1 MLPKRKSTF
10 TGFHQNARIY
20 PGGIA
25 MKTIGFIGLGTMGK
39 PMAGNLLK
47 KGYSVTVY
55 NRTAGKADE
64 LVALGAASASSAA
77 EAARGSDV
85 VITMLS
91 KDDVVL
97 ETVFGEQGIA
107 LGLHPGQTVID
118 CSTVSPETS
127 RRLYQE
133 FATHLVDFLDAP
145 VTGSKPAAE
154 GGTLVFMVGG
164 QEETL
169 DAQRDVFEA
178 MGSKIVY
185 MGPSGAGSYTKLAH
199 NTMVGINAL
208 ALMEGLSIAAKAGL
222 AADQFLEVV
231 QAGSAYSKQA
241 ELKGPKILKRDFS
254 NQFSV
259 QWMLKDLLLASE
271 AAEQFHMPAP
281 MLHNATDIFRMAQER
296 GLGELDLS
304 AVVQCYE
311 DWMHLQIG
319 QAETPLH
326 PGEPQLLAERR
337 RNTRLQMNIGLHLS
351 VYQWEQEGS
360 FSGQLIEG
368 TLVDLSE
375 SGMRILSSFP
385 LAKDMF
391 IVIHFPQEAG
401 LPPVT
406 ARIIRIDPDHGQF
419 LYGCLLSGLPPHVRL
434 KIEEYI
440 RIKSE

>member
-1 MLPKRKSTF
+1 MLPKRKRTF
-10 TGFHQNARIY
+10 TGFHRDARMEA
-20 PGGIA
+20 GGIG

-39 PMAGNLLK
+39 PMAANLLK
-47 KGYSVTVY
+47 KGFEVIVY
-55 NRTAGKADE
+55 NRTEGKVDE
-64 LVALGAASASSAA
+64 LAALGAATAASPAA
-77 EAARGSDV
+77 AASDADV
-85 VITMLS
+85 IITMLS

-97 ETVFGEQGIA
+97 EAVFGEQGIVHS
-107 LGLHPGQTVID
+107 LRPGQTVID
-118 CSTVSPETS
+118 CSTVSPDTS
-127 RRLYQE
+127 RRLYHE
-133 FATHLVDFLDAP
+133 LASHLVDFLDAP

-154 GGTLVFMVGG
+154 SGTLVFMVGG
-164 QEETL
+164 QEEVL
-169 DAQRDVFEA
+169 DEQRSVFEA

-208 ALMEGLSIAAKAGL
+208 ALMEGLSLAAKAGL
-222 AADQFLEVV
+222 DAEQFLQVV
-231 QAGSAYSKQA
+231 KAGSASSKQA

-259 QWMLKDLLLASE
+259 QWMLKDLQLAGR
-271 AAEQFHMPAP
+271 AVEQFQMPAP
-281 MLHNATDIFRMAQER
+281 MLHSATDVFLMAQAR
-296 GLGELDLS
+296 GLGEQDLS

-319 QAETPLH
+319 EEQTPQRM
-326 PGEPQLLAERR
+326 EVRAAERR
-337 RNTRLQMNIGLHLS
+337 RGARIQLNIKLHLS

-360 FSGQLIEG
+360 FSGQLVEG

-375 SGMRILSSFP
+375 SGMRILSAAP

-406 ARIIRIDPDHGQF
+406 ARIIRIDPDSGQF
-419 LYGCLLSGLPPHVRL
+419 RYGCMLSGLPPHVRL

-440 RIKSE
+440 RIKSV